1 MWALAAG
8 MGLVPFAPDLRRE
21 QPVVPVSHAVHIV
34 KRQSSIVHST
44 RYRAQAP
51 GFELVEVA
59 PGVYAALRTEPGR
72 NVVNG
77 NSTIIVNDSDVVV
90 VDATGTSAA
99 ARELIAAIQRLTR
112 NPVRYLVTTHW
123 HDDHA
128 MGNHAFRQTWPGLEI
143 VAHPATREAMT
154 TTAVENRA
162 SSLKALPDILTFVRA
177 QLAKG
182 NGLDDTPLTAGER
195 AGLESDLRLAQRYL
209 AESPRFRVTLPS
221 LTVERRLTLHRGSRT
236 IEILHLGRGNT
247 SGDLVVYLPHEGIVA
262 TGDLVVW
269 PTPYVFDSYP
279 DEWARALDTLHALN
293 ARVLI
298 PGHGPL
304 LRDYGYV
311 DLIGRALR
319 SVVAQTQAA
328 RTRGLDLEET
338 RKAVDLE
345 EFRRAFAGD
354 DKVSNQ
360 TWRNYFVGPVVGRA
374 YEEGKAEG
382 RKGGT

>member
-1 MWALAAG
+1 MYLLQASILCAFAALA
-8 MGLVPFAPDLRRE
+8 FD
-21 QPVVPVSHAVHIV
+21 
-34 KRQSSIVHST
+34 
-44 RYRAQAP
+44 AQAP

-59 PGVYAALRTEPGR
+59 PGVHAAIRTEPGR

-90 VDATGTSAA
+90 VDATGTSTA
-99 ARELIAAIQRLTR
+99 ARELIAAIRRLTR

-128 MGNHAFRQTWPGLEI
+128 MGNHAFRQAWPGVEI
-143 VAHPATREAMT
+143 IAHPATREAMT

-177 QLAKG
+177 QLTKG
-182 NGLDDTPLTAGER
+182 NGLDDTPLTADER
-195 AGLESDLRLAQRYL
+195 VGLESDLRLAERYL
-209 AESPRFRVTLPS
+209 AESPGFRITLPS

-247 SGDLVVYLPHEGIVA
+247 PGDLVVYLPNEGIVA

-279 DEWARALDTLHALN
+279 EEWVRSLDSLHALN

-304 LRDYGYV
+304 QRDYEYV
-311 DLIGRALR
+311 DLIGRTLR

-345 EFRRAFAGD
+345 EFRQAFAGE
-354 DKVSNQ
+354 DKVLNQ
-360 TWRNYFVGPVVGRA
+360 AWRNYFVGPVVGRA
-374 YEEGKAEG
+374 YAEAGGAVG
-382 RKGGT
+382 R